1 MRGEKMLS
9 IINMPVT
16 SYAANCFLVYDPVSG
31 EAALFD
37 PSVSKDDL
45 DAVLSDR
52 KLTLKYLIL
61 THGHYDHM
69 ITVNEIRE
77 SYPDAL
83 TAISEGDALCFSD
96 PVRSCA
102 AFFSVPD
109 FRVAPPELQLR
120 DGDAITL
127 GEEEIKVLATPGHTP
142 GCLCFVFGSNMI
154 TGDTIFCGT
163 VGRSDLPAGDPDVL
177 FLSLTK
183 LKSMETDYTLYP
195 GHGENTTLFYEKAHN
210 PYLKL
215 IK

>member
-1 MRGEKMLS
+1 
-9 IINMPVT
+9 
-16 SYAANCFLVYDPVSG
+16 
-31 EAALFD
+31 
-37 PSVSKDDL
+37 
-45 DAVLSDR
+45 
-52 KLTLKYLIL
+52 
-61 THGHYDHM
+61 M

-83 TAISEGDALCFSD
+83 TAISEGDAVCFSD

-195 GHGENTTLFYEKAHN
+195 GH
-210 PYLKL
+210 
-215 IK
+215 

>member
-1 MRGEKMLS
+1 
-9 IINMPVT
+9 MPVT

-45 DAVLSDR
+45 DAVLSGK

-83 TAISEGDALCFSD
+83 TAISEGDAVCFSD

-102 AFFSVPD
+102 AFFSVPQPFSVFVPQIFFAD
-109 FRVAPPELQLR
+109 FHAFLLTLTLRQGLYLQHKE
-120 DGDAITL
+120 DA
-127 GEEEIKVLATPGHTP
+127 A
-142 GCLCFVFGSNMI
+142 
-154 TGDTIFCGT
+154 
-163 VGRSDLPAGDPDVL
+163 
-177 FLSLTK
+177 
-183 LKSMETDYTLYP
+183 Y
-195 GHGENTTLFYEKAHN
+195 ENRQ
-210 PYLKL
+210 
-215 IK
+215 